1 VASDIAQLVQ
11 KSFRR
16 DQIGGAEPFGKPV
29 TDRRYA
35 ECLIPHLGDA
45 LTVRASRLDRE
56 GVENRGTREEAK
68 VSCKRAVDDDQ
79 SALEDAANIRR
90 QGNGSTT
97 MPTTV
102 ERLVDYRAMR
112 ETIKPASGSTTPSGH
127 LPSAEAPALA
137 RCRPDSGFDERPR
150 DHSQGTGQFLFT
162 KRSSEIS
169 FGPFRLLP
177 AQFLLLEG
185 DKPVSLGS
193 RAMHILI
200 VLLERPGELVTKQEL
215 MARVW
220 PDLFV
225 EPANLPV
232 NIAALRR
239 ALRDGRDGNRF
250 IINIRGR
257 GYCFVDQIRVSG
269 HEN

>member
-1 VASDIAQLVQ
+1 MS
-11 KSFRR
+11 S
-16 DQIGGAEPFGKPV
+16 KP
-29 TDRRYA
+29 A
-35 ECLIPHLGDA
+35 IPI
-45 LTVRASRLDRE
+45 
-56 GVENRGTREEAK
+56 
-68 VSCKRAVDDDQ
+68 VDDDQ
-79 SALEDAANIRR
+79 SALEDEADLRR
-90 QGNGSTT
+90 QGNAR
-97 MPTTV
+97 PTGPTAV
-102 ERLVDYRAMR
+102 ERLVDYRTTR
-112 ETIKPASGSTTPSGH
+112 EAIQPPSGSTTPSGRS
-127 LPSAEAPALA
+127 PSAEAPALP
-137 RCRPDSGFDERPR
+137 RFRPDSGFDGRR
-150 DHSQGTGQFLFT
+150 HDHNPDTGQLLFT
-162 KRSSEIS
+162 KGGREIS

-232 NIAALRR
+232 NISELRR
-239 ALRDGRDGNRF
+239 ALRDGRGGNRF

-257 GYCFVDQIRVSG
+257 GYCFVDPVRVSG
-269 HEN
+269 YEN